1 MLSKKVASFIE
12 LTCLSILAAEM
23 MMKYTYMGQR
33 LYFVNKWHLMQI
45 ILLLA
50 EFVAVLVVLC
60 APPNKVNSDNT
71 EGDSLSPPV
80 LSPIIRPVLLLTTS
94 RRLRAAFTSL
104 ARAIPHFAD
113 GLLTLTAL
121 IVVYAVCGMVLFE
134 GTNEGSQ
141 YFSNF
146 ADSCMS
152 LLILLTT
159 ANYPDVMMPIY
170 SEVRAASL
178 FFVSFLVIGQ
188 LLVINLVFASVYQNY
203 RQEAAQ
209 RATKYEFKRQQAL
222 RTAFQ
227 LLPPFD
233 YGNGKKQNRGEKVI
247 TKATYDRLV
256 AEITRPTLSIF
267 HESNRRSTN
276 LRGNAVDTAEADSEA
291 AISFADFVRMIQLFD
306 SRKKN
311 PIRHRARATT
321 QADTSRFAIVDL
333 LRRAV
338 LNGKFDKMADILIF
352 GNLVIISIEIQ
363 ARIDDNGNPNSHS
376 YMAWEL
382 YMPLFSCVYLAEML
396 LKMYSYGIGP
406 YFYQAKNVYD
416 CVVTIVISIAEVSIH
431 AHYGNNVSWEW
442 ARVLLLLRFLRCLR
456 LLVALRAINS
466 MFAIVVRLL
475 PSFSA
480 LYGESI

>member
-1 MLSKKVASFIE
+1 
-12 LTCLSILAAEM
+12 
-23 MMKYTYMGQR
+23 MKYTYMGQR

-60 APPNKVNSDNT
+60 APQNEANTDKSESD
-71 EGDSLSPPV
+71 SVSIPV

-113 GLLTLTAL
+113 GLFTLVAL

-141 YFSNF
+141 YFSDF
-146 ADSCMS
+146 SESCMS

-170 SEVRAASL
+170 SEVRSASL

-209 RATKYEFKRQQAL
+209 RAIKYEFKRQQAL

-233 YGNGKKQNRGEKVI
+233 YENGKKQDRGEKMI
-247 TKATYDRLV
+247 TKTTYNRLV
-256 AEITRPTLSIF
+256 SEITRPTLSIF
-267 HESNRRSTN
+267 HESNRKNNSKA
-276 LRGNAVDTAEADSEA
+276 NANDVGDADGEAG
-291 AISFADFVRMIQLFD
+291 ISFADFVRMIQLFD
-306 SRKKN
+306 SRKKH
-311 PIRHRARATT
+311 PILHRIRTTNRA
-321 QADTSRFAIVDL
+321 DSKYAIVNFFQ
-333 LRRAV
+333 RAI
-338 LNGKFDKMADILIF
+338 LNGKFDKMADVLIF
-352 GNLVIISIEIQ
+352 GNLIIISIEIQ
-363 ARIDDNGNPNSHS
+363 ARIDDNGNPNSNS
-376 YMAWEL
+376 YMAWEF

-396 LKMYSYGIGP
+396 LKIYSYGFGP
-406 YFYQAKNVYD
+406 YFHQLKNVYD

-431 AHYGNNVSWEW
+431 AHYGNNVGWEW

-480 LYGESI
+480 LYGKSSLFERVHCCH